1 VLLEN
6 LDLLDFLERQ
16 GRKETWV
23 QLVQKEVQDF
33 KVQEAKQEK
42 LEDQENL
49 VRWVHLEKTGSMEKK
64 EVQDHQEALVLL
76 GSLDHEVNLG

>member
-6 LDLLDFLERQ
+6 LDLLDFPERP

-23 QLVQKEVQDF
+23 QLVRKEVQVF
-33 KVQEAKQEK
+33 KVQEARQEK
-42 LEDQENL
+42 LEDQESL
-49 VRWVHLEKTGSMEKK
+49 VRWDHLEKTDSTEKK

-76 GSLDHEVNLG
+76 DFLDREVNLD

>member
-6 LDLLDFLERQ
+6 LDLLDFLERP

-49 VRWVHLEKTGSMEKK
+49 VRWVHPEKTGSMEKK
-64 EVQDHQEALVLL
+64 EVQDHQETLVLL
-76 GSLDHEVNLG
+76 GSLDHEVNLD